1 MSSTKKNNKLNE
13 IYISVIIPIYN
24 EADNIDELCRR
35 LTATLET
42 NKYTYEILFVDDG
55 SSDSSFSVLKKKQ
68 SANKKIRLIKLL
80 RNYGQH
86 IALVA
91 GIELMKGNVILTMD
105 ADLQNNPEDI
115 PLFINK
121 IEDGYDYVSGW
132 RFKRND
138 SIFRKI
144 PSFILNNI
152 ICKVTGVK
160 LHDYNCGM
168 NAVRKNIIG
177 DMKSH
182 GEMRKFFPAL
192 MAKLANS
199 VCEVKVSHSAR
210 TKGKSKY
217 DFFKLVGLVADFITS
232 FTVKPFRII
241 GVAGGIF
248 FLLSIFGGT
257 LYFLARVSTLI
268 TPLPKTMVILLIA
281 FFSGIQFLIVGFVGE
296 YLIRIYHLLQQKTL
310 FQVENIIEE

>member
-1 MSSTKKNNKLNE
+1 MSNTENNILDE
-13 IYISVIIPIYN
+13 VYISAIMPIYN
-24 EADNIDELCRR
+24 EADNIDELCQR
-35 LTATLET
+35 LTNTLGT
-42 NKYTYEILFVDDG
+42 NQYTYEIIFVDDG
-55 SSDSSFSVLKKKQ
+55 STDNSLNILKKNQ
-68 SANKKIRLIKLL
+68 AANKKIRIIKLQ

-115 PLFINK
+115 PIFIKK
-121 IEDGYDYVSGW
+121 IEEGYDYVSGW
-132 RFKRND
+132 RIKRND

-144 PSFILNNI
+144 PSFILNKI

-168 NAVRKNIIG
+168 NAVRKSIIG
-177 DMKSH
+177 DMKTH

-192 MAKLANS
+192 MATLARS
-199 VCEVKVSHSAR
+199 VCEVKVAHNAR
-210 TKGKSKY
+210 VKGKSKY
-217 DFFKLVGLVADFITS
+217 DFFKLVSLVADFITS
-232 FTVKPFRII
+232 FTVKPFRVI
-241 GVAGGIF
+241 GVSGGVM
-248 FLLSIFGGT
+248 FLLSILGGI
-257 LYFLARVSTLI
+257 LYLLARVSSLI
-268 TPLPKTMVILLIA
+268 TPMPKTMVILLIA

-310 FQVENIIEE
+310 FQVEDIIEE